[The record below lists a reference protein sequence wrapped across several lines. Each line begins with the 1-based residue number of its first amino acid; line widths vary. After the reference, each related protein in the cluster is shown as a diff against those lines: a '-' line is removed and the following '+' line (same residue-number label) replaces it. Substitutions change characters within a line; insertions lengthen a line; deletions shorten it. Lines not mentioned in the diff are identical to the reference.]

1 MPGAGEGRRRLP
13 ERLSAELVSAL
24 RRHLAAGGVVAYPTE
39 SCYGLGC
46 DPRNRA
52 GVDRVRALKGRSRAK
67 GLILIAA
74 DFRQLAPF
82 VRAPTPEQRRR
93 LAESWPGPVTFVMQA
108 SAGAPPWMLGAG
120 GTVALRITAHP
131 GAAALCRALGTALV
145 STSANRSG
153 ARPARSYAD
162 CLRRFRGSAWVVPGR
177 AGRRRRPS
185 TIIELETG
193 RILRP

>member
-1 MPGAGEGRRRLP
+1 MPGAGDGRAGPRSRP
-13 ERLSAELVSAL
+13 SERLSSALVGGL

-46 DPRNRA
+46 DPRSRS
-52 GVDRVRALKGRSRAK
+52 GVARVLALKGRSRAK

-74 DFRQLAPF
+74 DFRQLASF
-82 VRAPTPEQRRR
+82 VRAPTPEQRRS
-93 LAESWPGPVTFVMQA
+93 LAAAWPGPVTFVMQA
-108 SAGAPPWMLGAG
+108 SIAAPPWIMGPR
-120 GTVALRITAHP
+120 GTVAVRVTAHP
-131 GAAALCRALGTALV
+131 GAAALCRALRTALV
-145 STSANRSG
+145 STSANRAG

-162 CLRRFRGSAWVVPGR
+162 CLRRFWSGAWVLPGR

-193 RILRP
+193 